1 MNSDRMTAELYT
13 ILDEELKNRAPYLS
27 LRTLSE
33 RDRQRQGLALTNSR
47 YFIAILENHIFE
59 RTESV
64 VFTIEVTESF
74 YVLRFSRILPT
85 RKYDQIMASNYAPL
99 MCSRIRLSVGLGRDE
114 SIHYA
119 WAEIRLSPY
128 SSIID
133 LFDAIFALGKELEK
147 YLTNTNKNIKE
158 RGGGHY
164 YERTEG
170 SG

>member
-1 MNSDRMTAELYT
+1 MNSDRMTAELYA

-64 VFTIEVTESF
+64 VFTIEVTES
-74 YVLRFSRILPT
+74 YYALRFSRVLST
-85 RKYDQIMASNYAPL
+85 KKYDRIIASDYEPL
-99 MCSRIRLSVGLGRDE
+99 IRSRIRLSIGLGRDE

-119 WAEIRLSPY
+119 WAEIKLSPY
-128 SSIID
+128 SSVID
-133 LFDAIFALGKELEK
+133 LFDAMFVLKRELE
-147 YLTNTNKNIKE
+147 LFLAI
-158 RGGGHY
+158 
-164 YERTEG
+164 
-170 SG
+170 